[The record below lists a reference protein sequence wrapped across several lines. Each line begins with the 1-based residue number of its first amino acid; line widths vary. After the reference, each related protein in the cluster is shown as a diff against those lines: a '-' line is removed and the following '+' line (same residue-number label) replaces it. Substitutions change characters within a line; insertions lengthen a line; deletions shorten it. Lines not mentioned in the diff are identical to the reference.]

1 MATVQV
7 EVELSDIDF
16 DDLLEEVIERIYLK
30 GRYTKREK
38 EIIHKLKHQLLDGE
52 EILRPDNLRN
62 QMKMEFLNEIGQKY
76 SEDQLRSME
85 EIYIKN
91 R

>member
-16 DDLLEEVIERIYLK
+16 DDLLEEVIERIDSEHPYS
-30 GRYTKREK
+30 KREK
-38 EIIHKLKHQLLDGE
+38 EFVNKLKIE
-52 EILRPDNLRN
+52 LRLSEAVSTGDNLSD
-62 QMKMEFLNEIGQKY
+62 QMKMEFLMEMRDKY